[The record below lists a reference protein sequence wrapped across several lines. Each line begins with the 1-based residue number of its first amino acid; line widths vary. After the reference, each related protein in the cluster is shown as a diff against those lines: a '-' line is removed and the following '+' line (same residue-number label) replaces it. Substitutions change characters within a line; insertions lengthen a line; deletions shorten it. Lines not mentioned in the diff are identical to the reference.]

1 MLSYVLALVSFL
13 SFQGKTVG
21 VRMTSLVD
29 LPTSYK
35 VQLGKGPV
43 AWDLRLDF
51 SLAGQ
56 WRTIPR
62 DVFAGDSLERHS
74 KERQRWY
81 SAGVGIGILR
91 WHRRPAFAVGRW
103 NLVPWWGWSLSL
115 RGDYAY
121 QFGKFTA
128 DGEGWWRESVLEE
141 RSLNL
146 SLGPRIRLDVVPPF
160 WQGRVYLQATA
171 GLFTLNAGYTW
182 RHDSQKDSD
191 GQRAEQTT
199 RGPEVS
205 LEGLSA
211 FFNTFNLWLMFRL

>member
-1 MLSYVLALVSFL
+1 MLSYVLALVSFF

-51 SLAGQ
+51 SLTGH
-56 WRTIPR
+56 WRTQS
-62 DVFAGDSLERHS
+62 DVVEFGWMEHHEKIQKRWHTAGI
-74 KERQRWY
+74 
-81 SAGVGIGILR
+81 GIGILR
-91 WHRRPAFAVGRW
+91 WHRRPAFTVGRW
-103 NLVPWWGWSLSL
+103 HLVPWWGWNLSL

-121 QFGKFTA
+121 EFSISTA
-128 DGEGWWRESVLEE
+128 DSGGLWQETLLEE

-182 RHDSQKDSD
+182 HHDSYKDSD
-191 GQRAEQTT
+191 GQRAEGTT